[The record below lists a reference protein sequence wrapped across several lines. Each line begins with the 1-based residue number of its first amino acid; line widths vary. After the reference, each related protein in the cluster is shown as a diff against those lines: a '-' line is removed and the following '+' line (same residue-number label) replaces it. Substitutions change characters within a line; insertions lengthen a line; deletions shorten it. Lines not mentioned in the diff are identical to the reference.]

1 MPDGITLLSTWGYL
15 GIFLAVALG
24 NIGVPLPEE
33 TILALAGYAAQRG
46 QLELPTVLAV
56 GVISAVVGDNIGYWL
71 GRRYGRQAI
80 EVYGRWIFITPERLR
95 KVSDFMTRHG
105 ALAVF
110 AARFVAGARFLAGPL
125 AGAAGMSPGTFAV
138 ANLLG
143 ALLYVPYAVGI
154 GYGISYGFGDA
165 IQRLSG
171 HAQSIMLGL
180 AGALTLALV
189 ARRVIRAGQV
199 AH

>member
-1 MPDGITLLSTWGYL
+1 MPDGVALLSTWGYL

-46 QLELPTVLAV
+46 QLKLPGVLVV

-80 EVYGRWIFITPERLR
+80 ERAGRWVFITPQRLR

-110 AARFVAGARFLAGPL
+110 AARFMAGARFLAGPL

-143 ALLYVPYAVGI
+143 ALFYAVGI
-154 GYGISYGFGDA
+154 GYGISYGLGDA

-171 HAQSIMLGL
+171 HAQFIMLSA
-180 AGALTLALV
+180 AGALTLALI
-189 ARRVIRAGQV
+189 ARRVVRAGQM